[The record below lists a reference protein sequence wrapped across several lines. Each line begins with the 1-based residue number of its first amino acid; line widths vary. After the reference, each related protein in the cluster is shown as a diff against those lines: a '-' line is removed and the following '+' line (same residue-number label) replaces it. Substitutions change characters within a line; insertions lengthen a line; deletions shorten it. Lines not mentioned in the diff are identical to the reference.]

1 MALAEYADTIHRCFR
16 CGYCKYPPDFADLD
30 ACPAYARFRLES
42 FSPGGRLWL
51 LRAWY
56 EGDLEYSERL
66 AKIVFSCTACGNC
79 AAQCPYRF
87 GEQVQAMIRA
97 GKGEIVERGLARGT
111 VKRFLENVTRSGNP
125 YGSPPEQRAD
135 WAADD
140 GIERFAGHE
149 WLLYVGCVASYD
161 PVASRVARA
170 LAAVLRRAG
179 VSFGI
184 LGVDEVCD
192 GNEAAAVGEEGLFE
206 HLAGINIERFRER
219 GVKKVLTLSPHAYN
233 AMRNEYPRLGG
244 DFQVVHSSQLLARL
258 VKEGRLQP
266 AGKGPLRVTYHDP
279 CLLGRL
285 NGEYEAPRRV
295 LKRIP
300 GLELVEMARTRK
312 SALCCGGG
320 GGNAFTDMLGG
331 GEDSPARIRVRQA
344 RDTGAEVLAT
354 ACPTCLV
361 MLEDAA
367 RSEGL
372 GETLAIRDIAELVAW
387 RCPGHH

>member
-1 MALAEYADTIHRCFR
+1 M
-16 CGYCKYPPDFADLD
+16 
-30 ACPAYARFRLES
+30 
-42 FSPGGRLWL
+42 
-51 LRAWY
+51 
-56 EGDLEYSERL
+56 
-66 AKIVFSCTACGNC
+66 
-79 AAQCPYRF
+79 
-87 GEQVQAMIRA
+87 
-97 GKGEIVERGLARGT
+97 
-111 VKRFLENVTRSGNP
+111 
-125 YGSPPEQRAD
+125 
-135 WAADD
+135 
-140 GIERFAGHE
+140 
-149 WLLYVGCVASYD
+149 
-161 PVASRVARA
+161 
-170 LAAVLRRAG
+170 
-179 VSFGI
+179 
-184 LGVDEVCD
+184 
-192 GNEAAAVGEEGLFE
+192 
-206 HLAGINIERFRER
+206 
-219 GVKKVLTLSPHAYN
+219 
-233 AMRNEYPRLGG
+233 
-244 DFQVVHSSQLLARL
+244 VHSSQLLARL

-372 GETLAIRDIAELVAW
+372 GETLAIRDISELVAW
-387 RCPGHH
+387 RCPGRH